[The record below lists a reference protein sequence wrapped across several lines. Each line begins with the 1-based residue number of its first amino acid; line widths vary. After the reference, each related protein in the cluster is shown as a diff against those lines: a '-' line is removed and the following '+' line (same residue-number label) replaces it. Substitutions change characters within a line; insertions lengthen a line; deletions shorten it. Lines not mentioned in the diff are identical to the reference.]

1 MALVRHEVQQYPNPA
16 ALAAETVVPTNN
28 DEAHIESLNRRFN
41 WLEGSQAV
49 ADNKYVIDQTSQ
61 TANGRW
67 AATAVEGAKVFTGTG
82 NTGVIPNGNTSV
94 FTVALADGA
103 SSVLATTSGAALGIT
118 NGGAFPTNVFLD
130 SIVLTA
136 DNTAQLTVRNES
148 GVEVPAFNVD
158 AKAIDY
164 TGVAVAAAAAAA
176 AGAPYARKILIAD
189 LVRTGNPSYVGNA
202 SDFVVGN
209 TYIADLSGA
218 DDLSNIGYVAANV
231 PFVATG
237 TTATAYTLGTSAA
250 YDITTATLS
259 VTKLRDDFG
268 VALSVAYET
277 NQIGDI
283 RAVVSLPQPLLGQ
296 TDVVWGAC
304 SHSIIK
310 DTPSRLYLHDSDRF
324 FIEQVK

>member
-16 ALAAETVVPTNN
+16 ALTAETVVPTNN

-136 DNTAQLTVRNES
+136 DNTAQLTVHNES

-158 AKAIDY
+158 VKAIDY
-164 TGVAVAAAAAAA
+164 TGVAVAAAAAAKRVEYGRVTDPA
-176 AGAPYARKILIAD
+176 AQEVQVTFAVPFSVAPFITTTAVCKYNWDYSDMAISQLTNAGFILRRGYFHSTGD
-189 LVRTGNPSYVGNA
+189 LV
-202 SDFVVGN
+202 
-209 TYIADLSGA
+209 
-218 DDLSNIGYVAANV
+218 
-231 PFVATG
+231 
-237 TTATAYTLGTSAA
+237 
-250 YDITTATLS
+250 
-259 VTKLRDDFG
+259 
-268 VALSVAYET
+268 
-277 NQIGDI
+277 
-283 RAVVSLPQPLLGQ
+283 
-296 TDVVWGAC
+296 DVEWKAEE
-304 SHSIIK
+304 K
-310 DTPSRLYLHDSDRF
+310 
-324 FIEQVK
+324 

>member
-136 DNTAQLTVRNES
+136 DNTAQVTVRNES
-148 GVEVPAFNVD
+148 GLDVASFTVAV
-158 AKAIDY
+158 KAIDY
-164 TGVAVAAAAAAA
+164 TGVAAA
-176 AGAPYARKILIAD
+176 APYARKILIAD
-189 LVRTGNPSYVGNA
+189 LVKTGDPSYVSDA
-202 SDFVVGN
+202 SAFVVGD
-209 TYIADLSGA
+209 TYIANLGGA
-218 DDLSNIGYVAANV
+218 DDLSNIGYTAANV
-231 PFVATG
+231 PFIVTG
-237 TTATAYTLGTSAA
+237 TTATAYTPGTSAA
-250 YDITTATLS
+250 YNITTATLS
-259 VTKLRDDFG
+259 VTELRDDFA
-268 VALSVAYET
+268 VTLSPAYET
-277 NQIGDI
+277 DTAGNIQSAIGL
-283 RAVVSLPQPLLGQ
+283 SQPLLGQ
-296 TDVVWGAC
+296 TDVIWGAC
-304 SHSIIK
+304 SYNAIK
-310 DTPSRLYLHDSDRF
+310 MTASKLGLNGSDRF
-324 FIEQVK
+324 FIEQVI

>member
-158 AKAIDY
+158 VKAIDY
-164 TGVAVAAAAAAA
+164 TGAAVAAAAAAKRVEY
-176 AGAPYARKILIAD
+176 G
-189 LVRTGNPSYVGNA
+189 LVTDPTSPEVQVTFA
-202 SDFVVGN
+202 
-209 TYIADLSGA
+209 
-218 DDLSNIGYVAANV
+218 V
-231 PFVATG
+231 PFSAAPFITITAVSGSAWNYADTIIAQVTNTGFKLRRGSFFSTG
-237 TTATAYTLGTSAA
+237 TL
-250 YDITTATLS
+250 
-259 VTKLRDDFG
+259 V
-268 VALSVAYET
+268 
-277 NQIGDI
+277 
-283 RAVVSLPQPLLGQ
+283 
-296 TDVVWGAC
+296 DVEWKAEE
-304 SHSIIK
+304 K
-310 DTPSRLYLHDSDRF
+310 
-324 FIEQVK
+324 

>member
-67 AATAVEGAKVFTGTG
+67 AATAVGGAKVFTGTG

-148 GVEVPAFNVD
+148 GVGVPAFNVD
-158 AKAIDY
+158 VKAIDY
-164 TGVAVAAAAAAA
+164 TAAAAAAA
-176 AGAPYARKILIAD
+176 AAAKRVEYGRVTDPA
-189 LVRTGNPSYVGNA
+189 A
-202 SDFVVGN
+202 SEVQVTF
-209 TYIADLSGA
+209 A
-218 DDLSNIGYVAANV
+218 V
-231 PFVATG
+231 PFSAAPFITITAVGSSDGSYADTIIAQVTNTGFILRRGSFVSTG
-237 TTATAYTLGTSAA
+237 TL
-250 YDITTATLS
+250 
-259 VTKLRDDFG
+259 V
-268 VALSVAYET
+268 
-277 NQIGDI
+277 
-283 RAVVSLPQPLLGQ
+283 
-296 TDVVWGAC
+296 DVEWKAEE
-304 SHSIIK
+304 K
-310 DTPSRLYLHDSDRF
+310 
-324 FIEQVK
+324 

>member
-16 ALAAETVVPTNN
+16 ALTAETVVPTNN
-28 DEAHIESLNRRFN
+28 DETHIESLNRRFN

-148 GVEVPAFNVD
+148 GVAVPAFNVD
-158 AKAIDY
+158 VKAIDY

-176 AGAPYARKILIAD
+176 SVSGKQTEFGTQAVIVDKQTKTYPITFATAF
-189 LVRTGNPSYVGNA
+189 PS
-202 SDFVVGN
+202 
-209 TYIADLSGA
+209 
-218 DDLSNIGYVAANV
+218 V
-231 PFVATG
+231 PFVTLTSDIQKDQCWWKALNVTTTG
-237 TTATAYTLGTSAA
+237 FLLESYTGFANG
-250 YDITTATLS
+250 ITGNVNWKAEE
-259 VTKLRDDFG
+259 K
-268 VALSVAYET
+268 
-277 NQIGDI
+277 
-283 RAVVSLPQPLLGQ
+283 
-296 TDVVWGAC
+296 
-304 SHSIIK
+304 
-310 DTPSRLYLHDSDRF
+310 
-324 FIEQVK
+324 

>member
-16 ALAAETVVPTNN
+16 ALTAETVVPTNN

-67 AATAVEGAKVFTGTG
+67 AAIAVEGAKVFTGTG

-136 DNTAQLTVRNES
+136 DNIAQVSVVNES
-148 GVEVPAFNVD
+148 GTDVAGFTVD
-158 AKAIDY
+158 VKAIDY
-164 TGVAVAAAAAAA
+164 TGVAVAS
-176 AGAPYARKILIAD
+176 GTGTPYTRKILIAD
-189 LVRTGNPSYVGNA
+189 LVQTGNPSYVANA
-202 SDFVVGN
+202 SDFVAGN
-209 TYIADLSGA
+209 TYIAALGA
-218 DDLSNIGYVAANV
+218 GDNLSNIGYTSDNV

-237 TTATAYTLGTSAA
+237 TTATTYNAGTSAV
-250 YDITTATLS
+250 YDITTTTLAI
-259 VTKLRDDFG
+259 TELRDDFA
-268 VALSVAYET
+268 VTLTPAYET
-277 NQIGDI
+277 DTQGNIQSVIGL
-283 RAVVSLPQPLLGQ
+283 SQPLLGQ

-304 SHSIIK
+304 SYNAVKMTASK
-310 DTPSRLYLHDSDRF
+310 LNLNGSDRF
-324 FIEQVK
+324 FIEQVV

>member
-158 AKAIDY
+158 VKAIDY
-164 TGVAVAAAAAAA
+164 TGVAVAAAAAAKRVEYGLVTDPA
-176 AGAPYARKILIAD
+176 AYEVQVTFA
-189 LVRTGNPSYVGNA
+189 
-202 SDFVVGN
+202 
-209 TYIADLSGA
+209 
-218 DDLSNIGYVAANV
+218 V
-231 PFVATG
+231 PFSAAPFITITAVCGSNWNYSDTMIAQVTNTGFILRRGYFYSTG
-237 TTATAYTLGTSAA
+237 TL
-250 YDITTATLS
+250 
-259 VTKLRDDFG
+259 V
-268 VALSVAYET
+268 
-277 NQIGDI
+277 
-283 RAVVSLPQPLLGQ
+283 
-296 TDVVWGAC
+296 DVEWKAEE
-304 SHSIIK
+304 K
-310 DTPSRLYLHDSDRF
+310 
-324 FIEQVK
+324 

>member
-130 SIVLTA
+130 SI
-136 DNTAQLTVRNES
+136 TVRNES

-158 AKAIDY
+158 VKAIDY
-164 TGVAVAAAAAAA
+164 TGAAVAAAAAAA
-176 AGAPYARKILIAD
+176 AAKRVEYGRVTDPTSPEVQVTFA
-189 LVRTGNPSYVGNA
+189 
-202 SDFVVGN
+202 
-209 TYIADLSGA
+209 
-218 DDLSNIGYVAANV
+218 V
-231 PFVATG
+231 PFSAAPFITITAVSGSAWNYADAIIAQVTNTGFKLRRGSFFSTG
-237 TTATAYTLGTSAA
+237 TL
-250 YDITTATLS
+250 
-259 VTKLRDDFG
+259 V
-268 VALSVAYET
+268 
-277 NQIGDI
+277 
-283 RAVVSLPQPLLGQ
+283 
-296 TDVVWGAC
+296 DVEWKAEE
-304 SHSIIK
+304 K
-310 DTPSRLYLHDSDRF
+310 
-324 FIEQVK
+324 